1 MFRNSALKPFCLILM
16 AIFFGV
22 MISCQKNGN
31 ANSNKSNLSI
41 TNAASNSLPFNALLA
56 GATITSSSKIAYGN
70 TSGGPGNPYLSAVAG
85 VNNFQATPDGST
97 FYVNGNLS
105 LLTNAYYSVFVYDTL
120 KAGQLKTLVLQDN
133 LNPPDSPYAG
143 LRLLNFSFD
152 SVSLILVNGADTI
165 VAANIP
171 YADSIQNPGAASI
184 FTNIAS
190 GSYQIFF
197 LEGTT
202 PIALDSMEFNIGKIY
217 TLFSEG
223 NLSTPSTAPPVLKL
237 IQHN

>member
-1 MFRNSALKPFCLILM
+1 MHRNPAPNPICFILL
-16 AIFFGV
+16 AIFFGGL
-22 MISCQKNGN
+22 ISCEKN
-31 ANSNKSNLSI
+31 ADASSNKSNLSI
-41 TNAASNSLPFNALLA
+41 TNAATNSLPFDALLA
-56 GATITSSSKIAYGN
+56 GASITSSAKIAYGN
-70 TSGGPGNPYLSAVAG
+70 TSGAQGNPYLSGVAG
-85 VNNFQATPDGST
+85 INNFQATPDGST
-97 FYVNGNLS
+97 FYVSGNLS

-143 LRLLNFSFD
+143 LRLVNFSFD
-152 SVSLILVNGADTI
+152 SVSLILVKGADTI

-197 LEGTT
+197 LVGTT
-202 PIALDSMEFNIGKIY
+202 PIALDSLDFNIGKNY

-223 NLSTPSTAPPVLKL
+223 NLATPSTAPPVLKL

>member
-1 MFRNSALKPFCLILM
+1 MHRNPVLKSFCFILL
-16 AIFFGV
+16 AIFLGV
-22 MISCQKNGN
+22 MISCEKN
-31 ANSNKSNLSI
+31 ADASSNKSNLSI

-56 GATITSSSKIAYGN
+56 GATITSSGKIAYGN
-70 TSGGPGNPYLSAVAG
+70 TSGVQGNPYLTGVAG

-97 FYVNGNLS
+97 FYVNGNIS
-105 LLTNAYYSVFVYDTL
+105 LLTNAYYSVFVYDTI
-120 KAGQLKTLVLQDN
+120 KAGQLKTLVLQDI
-133 LNPPDSPYAG
+133 LNAPDSPYAG

-152 SVSLILVNGADTI
+152 SISLVLVKGADTI

-190 GSYQIFF
+190 GSYQVFF
-197 LEGTT
+197 LVGTT
-202 PIALDSMEFNIGKIY
+202 RIALDSMDFNIGKNY
-217 TLFSEG
+217 TLYGEG
-223 NLSTPSTAPPVLKL
+223 NLSTPSTAPPALKL